1 MTFRKFSLA
10 ENPAPFFLFSF
21 SRVARVFY
29 VNVEGKL
36 DYKVEVE
43 RWKWRNL
50 IGLVSMR
57 KYRSQSS
64 FFFFFFCHLPFWMDE
79 DRNGLKRLLKL
90 TFVAVNGILKRL
102 LLSRM
107 VVNSVAVLIFFLLAI
122 DMYVSLL
129 YLPWQRFNV
138 SGWRLLYVFFYFIH
152 LKMQINE
159 KSFDVT
165 NPRLL

>member
-1 MTFRKFSLA
+1 MSKGNSITRSKLNDENDETWLASCLCGNIGRSL
-10 ENPAPFFLFSF
+10 L
-21 SRVARVFY
+21 
-29 VNVEGKL
+29 
-36 DYKVEVE
+36 
-43 RWKWRNL
+43 
-50 IGLVSMR
+50 
-57 KYRSQSS
+57 
-64 FFFFFFCHLPFWMDE
+64 FFFFCHLPFWMDE